1 MLRQVCAELGASTAQ
16 IDRDDAFQWL
26 RTDRDEH
33 FDLVFLDPPFAD
45 DSLAEL
51 CRLLTESGCLAAGA
65 QIYLEQDKSQSPPDL
80 PRAWSVG
87 REKTA
92 GNVRYS
98 LVETSARSGTRRPTQ
113 EE

>member
-1 MLRQVCAELGASTAQ
+1 MLRQVCTELDASTAQ
-16 IDRDDAFQWL
+16 VCCDDAFQWL
-26 RTDRDEH
+26 RSGCDGR

-45 DSLAEL
+45 DSLSDL
-51 CRLLTESGCLAAGA
+51 CRLLMESGCLSAGA
-65 QIYLEQDKSQSPPDL
+65 QIYLEQEKSQAPPDL
-80 PRAWSVG
+80 PQDWIIA

-98 LVETSARSGTRRPTQ
+98 LAETRARPGTQRPAR